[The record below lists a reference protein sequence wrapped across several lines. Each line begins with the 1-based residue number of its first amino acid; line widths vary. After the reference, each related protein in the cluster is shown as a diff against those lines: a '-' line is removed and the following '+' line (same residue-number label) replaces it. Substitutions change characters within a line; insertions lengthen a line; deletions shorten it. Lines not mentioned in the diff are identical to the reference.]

1 MGRTRRTGRAVMLAA
16 ALVAGGTALGACGS
30 GTADDSTDTTGAV
43 AGELSLDSP
52 WARTSAAGAMMGAA
66 YLTITSPVDDALIG
80 VRVDPSVAAMA
91 EIHEV
96 VPVDDTMSSDTT
108 MAMDG
113 HMSSDTT
120 MAAEMKMQEV
130 DRIATPAGSAV
141 ELKPGGY
148 HIMLMKLAGPLETGT
163 SIEITL
169 VFENQGE
176 RTVSFPVQE
185 DAP

>member
-1 MGRTRRTGRAVMLAA
+1 MGNKVGTGRAVLIAA
-16 ALVAGGTALGACGS
+16 AVIAGGSALGACGS
-30 GTADDSTDTTGAV
+30 GSADDSTDTTTAV
-43 AGELSLDSP
+43 VDGLSLTSP

-80 VRVDPSVAAMA
+80 AKVDPSVAAMA

-96 VPVDDTMSSDTT
+96 VPDDDAMSSDSTMAMDDHMSTDTT
-108 MAMDG
+108 MAM
-113 HMSSDTT
+113 
-120 MAAEMKMQEV
+120 EMKMQEV
-130 DRIATPAGSAV
+130 DRIEMPAGSAV

-148 HIMLMKLAGPLETGT
+148 HIMLMKLAGPLETGA

-176 RTVSFPVQE
+176 KTVTFPVQE